1 MPDGRCGN
9 VPITSTRPRW
19 PPALEAV
26 QAAKEQGLDASEGL
40 DRALRI
46 AFFAR
51 SRPISLRHEIL
62 AAAKEVD
69 GLDADRLAEA
79 LDEGRYRSVISEHW
93 EVAAS
98 NKVQGSPHLFLPD
111 GTNVHNPGIEM
122 HWEGEHGE
130 GFPVVDG
137 GRPLRLRGPVAAG
150 GKLASERLAF
160 EGGGHHG

>member
-1 MPDGRCGN
+1 M
-9 VPITSTRPRW
+9 
-19 PPALEAV
+19 
-26 QAAKEQGLDASEGL
+26 DANESL
-40 DRALRI
+40 DRALRA
-46 AFFAR
+46 AFFSK

-69 GLDADRLAEA
+69 GLDAEGLAEA

-122 HWEGEHGE
+122 HWEGEHGK
-130 GFPVVDG
+130 GFPVVTKDK
-137 GRPLRLRGPVAAG
+137 PSIYEDLLRRAA
-150 GKLASERLAF
+150 S
-160 EGGGHHG
+160 